1 MVELSEVDE
10 SFTAIAA
17 PISEDVELEND
28 AFSKF
33 TLQEAS
39 ALTAAP
45 DFPSK
50 SANIVSDMAAFVQ
63 P

>member
-1 MVELSEVDE
+1 MVELREVDE

-17 PISEDVELEND
+17 PISVDVELEND
-28 AFSKF
+28 ALSKF
-33 TLQEAS
+33 TLQDSS

-50 SANIVSDMAAFVQ
+50 SANNVSDMAALVQ